1 MAIKRKV
8 NKTEYD
14 ALSDANKVLYVENK
28 SRAGEYILDIDGDTD
43 NELKTALEAIKAEKR
58 ELAAKLKA
66 LEDAA
71 EIEAEK
77 KNKGSGDIAALEAS
91 YKAKLDKLT
100 MEAQAALD
108 AKNSYIRNQLVDNV
122 AMSIASELSKS
133 PKVLLPHIK
142 ARITADLD
150 GDAPSTKVLG
160 ADGKLSAL
168 TLDDLKKEFKSNPD
182 FAGVIIGNKASGG
195 DAGNVGGNVGRALAP
210 DGKPINLALASNDV
224 LRAHIDAQVKA
235 SG

>member
-1 MAIKRKV
+1 M
-8 NKTEYD
+8 
-14 ALSDANKVLYVENK
+14 LYVENK

-71 EIEAEK
+71 ELEAEK

-195 DAGNVGGNVGRALAP
+195 DAGSVGGNVGRALAP

>member
-8 NKTEYD
+8 SKTEYD

-28 SRAGEYILDIDGDTD
+28 SRAGEYILDIDGDAD

-71 EIEAEK
+71 EVEAEK

-100 MEAQAALD
+100 AETQAALD

-195 DAGNVGGNVGRALAP
+195 DTGSVGGNVGRALAP